1 MTPRAETPGGRRL
14 DAQMRASLVAV
25 AVAGAALALAA
36 LPLFGISAAF
46 SVAVGSILAT
56 GNLWALARIIAALLP
71 ADGDSARQS
80 HKNAAAWA
88 LLGALKILGLIAV
101 VWGLM
106 QHGIV
111 SPLPMLVGFAALP
124 IGIAIGSLVSNRG
137 PAGDDDG

>member
-1 MTPRAETPGGRRL
+1 MTPRTEAPGGRRL
-14 DAQMRASLVAV
+14 DAQLRASLVAV

-46 SVAVGSILAT
+46 SVAVGSALAT

-71 ADGDSARQS
+71 TDGESARQ
-80 HKNAAAWA
+80 KNTAAWA
-88 LLGALKILGLIAV
+88 LLGVLKMLGLIAV

-106 QHGIV
+106 DHGIV

-124 IGIAIGSLVSNRG
+124 IGIAIGSLVSHRG
-137 PAGDDDG
+137 PADDDG